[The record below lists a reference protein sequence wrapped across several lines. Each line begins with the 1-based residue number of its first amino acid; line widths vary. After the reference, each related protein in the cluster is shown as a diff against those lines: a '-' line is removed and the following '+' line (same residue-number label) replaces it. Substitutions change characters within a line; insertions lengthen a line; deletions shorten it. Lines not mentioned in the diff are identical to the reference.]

1 MLAISGHLVFACAL
15 GAEPT
20 PTTQAS
26 PNASLKIVGFAVDG
40 MTCGSCVASVK
51 RALQALDGVTR
62 IDVSL
67 ADRRARVQYVEG
79 KVTPDSIVEAV
90 RQLGYKTGEPV
101 RETDP

>member
-1 MLAISGHLVFACAL
+1 MLALSGGLVLACPLWAQL
-15 GAEPT
+15 T

-26 PNASLKIVGFAVDG
+26 PNAPLKIVSFPVDG

-67 ADRRARVQYVEG
+67 ADRRARVQYAEG
-79 KVTPDSIVEAV
+79 KVTPDSIVAVV

-101 RETDP
+101 METIP

>member
-1 MLAISGHLVFACAL
+1 MLAVSGGLVFACPL
-15 GAEPT
+15 WAELT

-26 PNASLKIVGFAVDG
+26 PKAPLKIVGFSVEG

-79 KVTPDSIVEAV
+79 KVAPDSITAAV

-101 RETDP
+101 VETGP